1 MVKVP
6 ELLLDQSPSR
16 DDAKIISKYHT
27 KILELLKKTDENTQI
42 YCLIY
47 MRSLLDLTLSNTIQS
62 KFRTCKYLIEN

>member
-16 DDAKIISKYHT
+16 NDEKIISKYHA

-47 MRSLLDLTLSNTIQS
+47 MRSLLDLTLSGVIQF
-62 KFRTCKYLIEN
+62 KFKMY